1 MMGDEVSFD
10 TLMEDL
16 SIVEYGY
23 AKPFYWV
30 QMPDGKRNH
39 MITRGKLVAS
49 LAVLRMNYPFIKLKQ
64 VGELPKPKRKTK

>member
-1 MMGDEVSFD
+1 MGADIKQFVDEINTVR
-10 TLMEDL
+10 
-16 SIVEYGY
+16 YGY
-23 AKPFYWV
+23 ANPFFWID
-30 QMPDGKRNH
+30 MPDGKRNH